1 MLSPDTA
8 TIIVV
13 AFLIVFGIVMPIL
26 NKKLPKFISYRW
38 SVIVVILALLIG
50 AVLDF
55 GELSDEVRY
64 ALVIGALVIS
74 GGYILLRTVEKALAN
89 GWLRGVR
96 LDVRKGDASASLSSS
111 GDSAGRDSVPG
122 GHDDKE
128 R

>member
-1 MLSPDTA
+1 MLSPETA
-8 TIIVV
+8 TIIIV
-13 AFLIVFGIVMPIL
+13 AFLVVFGIIMPIL

-55 GELSDEVRY
+55 DALSEQVRY
-64 ALVIGALVIS
+64 GLIVGGLVIA

-96 LDVRKGDASASLSSS
+96 LDVRKGDASATLSSS
-111 GDSAGRDSVPG
+111 DA
-122 GHDDKE
+122 E
-128 R
+128 RKKT